1 MRSPTNGGALQ
12 SGPPR
17 EGQTAMRYLTHAET
31 QTTMKAKHIKFGCNC
46 LDCKEGRR
54 KGKSRGAQRMR
65 RAERRARHIWNALAK
80 AGIDEGWPVFSFGYT
95 D

>member
-1 MRSPTNGGALQ
+1 
-12 SGPPR
+12 
-17 EGQTAMRYLTHAET
+17 MRYLTHAET
-31 QTTMKAKHIKFGCNC
+31 QTHTMKAKHIKFGCDC

-54 KGKSRGAQRMR
+54 KGTSWGARRMR
-65 RAERRARHIWNALAK
+65 RAERRARRVWNALAK